1 VSTRTPCRLAA
12 GGLLLAVFAGGCA
25 RPQATD
31 PGAADA
37 ARTRDAQP
45 VPTASFLEP
54 CEPAR
59 DSKRVTGGLPSV
71 TLRCLGPGP
80 AVDPAA
86 LRDRPTVVN
95 LWATWCLP
103 CQKEMPAL
111 QRIHERFGD
120 QVRFLGVDSRDDAG
134 RAVEFLRTV
143 GVTYA
148 QTVDPDGELL
158 RQLGIPGLPVTVV
171 LDSDGRVAHQKI
183 GEITES
189 ELTAKIRAVM

>member
-1 VSTRTPCRLAA
+1 MSARTPCRLAA

-25 RPQATD
+25 RPQAAD
-31 PGAADA
+31 PGAIDA
-37 ARTRDAQP
+37 ARTGDAQP
-45 VPTASFLEP
+45 APTASFLEP
-54 CEPAR
+54 CQPAR
-59 DSKRVTGGLPSV
+59 DTERVTGGLPSV

-80 AVDPAA
+80 TVDPAA

-134 RAVEFLRTV
+134 KAVEFLRTV

-189 ELTAKIRAVM
+189 ELTDKIRAVM